1 MEHNPK
7 SNKLK
12 KYNKILK
19 KLNISHIVIDCDPYN
34 HFHTQ
39 FLNEMNNENM
49 FLLVIKNMS
58 LGIIMNKNTAFRF
71 DYIKNIVNTYSS
83 YKTIFNYKIKIIELD
98 ENWDTLN
105 WNYDILKRFH
115 YMIQVTEK
123 YRKPIDVY
131 KNNYSGMYVNID
143 PYFLEAL
150 CWTIPVIE
158 NISPPVQTSVH
169 DDMSFNNETYLEPMP
184 YFMN

>member
-1 MEHNPK
+1 
-7 SNKLK
+7 
-12 KYNKILK
+12 
-19 KLNISHIVIDCDPYN
+19 
-34 HFHTQ
+34 
-39 FLNEMNNENM
+39 
-49 FLLVIKNMS
+49 
-58 LGIIMNKNTAFRF
+58 
-71 DYIKNIVNTYSS
+71 
-83 YKTIFNYKIKIIELD
+83 
-98 ENWDTLN
+98 
-105 WNYDILKRFH
+105 
-115 YMIQVTEK
+115 MIQVTEK